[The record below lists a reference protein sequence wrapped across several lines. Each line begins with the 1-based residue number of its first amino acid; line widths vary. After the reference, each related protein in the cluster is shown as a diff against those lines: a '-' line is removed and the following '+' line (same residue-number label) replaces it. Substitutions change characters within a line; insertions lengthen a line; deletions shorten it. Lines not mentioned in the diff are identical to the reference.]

1 MMSPT
6 RNLHEM
12 SFLQAA
18 MVPDS
23 WQNTVDL
30 RSNHWGIAPE
40 IMAKRQTIEASKVDI
55 KKYKK
60 TCDGIELTI
69 GMVESNMIKTV

>member
-30 RSNHWGIAPE
+30 RSKHRGIAPE
-40 IMAKRQTIEASKVDI
+40 IMAKRQTIEASKVVI
-55 KKYKK
+55 KKHVM
-60 TCDGIELTI
+60 G
-69 GMVESNMIKTV
+69 

>member
-1 MMSPT
+1 
-6 RNLHEM
+6 M

-30 RSNHWGIAPE
+30 RSKHRGIAPE
-40 IMAKRQTIEASKVDI
+40 IMAKRQTIEASKVVI
-55 KKYKK
+55 KKHVM
-60 TCDGIELTI
+60 G
-69 GMVESNMIKTV
+69 